1 MVRFIVL
8 AIIIFSIICCSERSN
23 SYNDAMKRC
32 LENVTTSE
40 FELEDGRKGTAY
52 NNFDINCIKGAQL
65 PNFKTESL
73 SGNGYD
79 TEDLLGKINIIN
91 FWFKACKP
99 CVAKIP
105 GLNLIADRY
114 KNEGINFLSLSIDD
128 ENTLKEFVMRN
139 EFQFTHL
146 LNGKEI
152 IKEQFKHISGY
163 PTTIITNS
171 NLEIVEILTGGKS
184 DSTAVKEIITKL
196 DPIIKNLIEKNDYH

>member
-1 MVRFIVL
+1 M
-8 AIIIFSIICCSERSN
+8 ICCSERSN
-23 SYNDAMKRC
+23 SYDDAMKRC

-40 FELEDGRKGTAY
+40 FELEDGRKATAY

-65 PNFKTESL
+65 PNFKTKSL

-105 GLNLIADRY
+105 GLNIIADRY
-114 KNEGINFLSLSIDD
+114 RNEGINFLSLSIDD

-146 LNGKEI
+146 LNGEEIVKE
-152 IKEQFKHISGY
+152 KFKHKSGY
-163 PTTIITNS
+163 PTTIITNG

-184 DSTAVKEIITKL
+184 DSTAVIEIITKL
-196 DPIIKNLIEKNDYH
+196 DPIIKNLIEKIDYH

>member
-1 MVRFIVL
+1 MVRFNVF

-23 SYNDAMKRC
+23 SYDDAMKRC

-65 PNFKTESL
+65 PNFKTKSL

-105 GLNLIADRY
+105 GLNIIADRY
-114 KNEGINFLSLSIDD
+114 RNEGINFLSLSIDD

-146 LNGKEI
+146 LNGEEIVKE
-152 IKEQFKHISGY
+152 KFKHKSGY
-163 PTTIITNS
+163 PTTIITNG

-184 DSTAVKEIITKL
+184 DSTAVIEIITKL
-196 DPIIKNLIEKNDYH
+196 DPIIKNLIEKIDYH